1 MRLSV
6 HMKQFEDCWT
16 DFHEILYW
24 EVLVK
29 DVDEFKFFF
38 SSFFF
43 PIRLLM
49 DTLHE
54 HLSSYLSVFWA

>member
-1 MRLSV
+1 MHLFV
-6 HMKQFEDCWT
+6 HMKQFKNCWT

-29 DVDEFKFFF
+29 DVDEFRIFFA
-38 SSFFF
+38 
-43 PIRLLM
+43 IRLIM

-54 HLSSYLSVFWA
+54 HLSSYLSVLWA